1 MTEKLLHYIWQF
13 GYFNKSALSTTTG
26 QPLQVLF
33 AGAYNIHQG
42 PDFLDAKIK
51 IGNLILAGS
60 IELHIKTSDWRKHK
74 HSNDENYK
82 NVILHIVWEHD
93 EEAHHLP
100 VLALQTRVSSILLD
114 KYQQLMLSASFI
126 PCGAL
131 IQTIKSITWQSWK
144 ERLLAERLIRKGVVV
159 ENHLQQNNY
168 HWEETFWWMLARN
181 FGIKVN
187 ADAFEAIAR
196 SISINLLAKHKS
208 QLLQLEALLLG
219 QAGLLTEN
227 FIDDYPLMLQKEYL
241 FLKGKYQLQPIH
253 QPVLFLRMRP
263 GNFPTIRLAQLAALV
278 HRSAHLFSKIKEAD
292 TITELKG
299 MLEVTANDYWH
310 YHYKFDV
317 QGQYKEKHLG
327 STMLDNIII
336 NTIVP
341 VLFAYGHYHNEDKY
355 KQKSLQWLEQIEPEA
370 NTITNG
376 FKKLGIANRNSYD
389 SQALI
394 ELKNNYCTQKR
405 CLQCSV
411 GNALLKREVK

>member
-241 FLKGKYQLQPIH
+241 FLKGKYQLQLIH
-253 QPVLFLRMRP
+253 QPVHFLRMRP